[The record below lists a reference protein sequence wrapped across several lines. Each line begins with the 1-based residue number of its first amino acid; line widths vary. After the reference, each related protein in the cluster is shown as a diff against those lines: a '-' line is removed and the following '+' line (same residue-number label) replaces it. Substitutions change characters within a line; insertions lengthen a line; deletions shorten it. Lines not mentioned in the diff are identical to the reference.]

1 MSNIWIFAFIE
12 DLDEVQSNWVEG
24 NNVLFDDEDNGVAS
38 DINTG
43 LGLYLDK
50 LEDDGGWVSTG
61 RSKRFTM
68 EFNGMQG
75 MWGNV

>member
-1 MSNIWIFAFIE
+1 M
-12 DLDEVQSNWVEG
+12 LY
-24 NNVLFDDEDNGVAS
+24 DDEDKAVAP

-50 LEDDGGWVSTG
+50 LEHDGGWVSTG

-75 MWGNV
+75 M